1 VHYIAVSP
9 DLKTIYVAD
18 SLGDRLD
25 KLQRTN

>member
-1 VHYIAVSP
+1 VSP
-9 DLKTIYVAD
+9 DMKTIYVAD